1 MDDGQTGLQPAEK
14 FKDTRGEVRSRKS
27 TKDRQDN
34 SQKKSLIIQE
44 EK

>member
-1 MDDGQTGLQPAEK
+1 LPKEK
-14 FKDTRGEVRSRKS
+14 SEDTRGDVRSRKS

-34 SQKKSLIIQE
+34 SQKKSLKIKE